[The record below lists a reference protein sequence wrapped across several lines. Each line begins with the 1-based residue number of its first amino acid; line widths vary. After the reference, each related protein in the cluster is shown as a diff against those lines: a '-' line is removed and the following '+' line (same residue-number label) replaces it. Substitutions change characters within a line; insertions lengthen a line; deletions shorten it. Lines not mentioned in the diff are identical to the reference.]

1 MKIATLFS
9 GIGAPEMAARHI
21 FPSHEIVFSCE
32 IDKFARKSYAAIYGE
47 EPLYHDVHNV
57 PAIFYQGHI
66 DLLVGG
72 SPCQSFSVAGI
83 RKGVNDP
90 RGALIYQF
98 YRVVDEA
105 RPKVFLFENV
115 KGFRSIDKGQ
125 TREEFERAFRLLGYT
140 VHSAVLN
147 TKHYGLPQNRE
158 RYFLVGFKS
167 KTAGERF
174 RFPKKVPLKLILS
187 DVLENKV
194 DEKYYLTDKALE
206 YMNRDTGDGR
216 TNWDKGLHYDT
227 AKKIGSAVPAN
238 MHKGLP
244 YAVLLQRPRG
254 KNAGGLKAL
263 DGVCP
268 TLDSSYFEHNNH
280 IVEPGEPMIERWA
293 NSKIGSVLDTIAPTI
308 KANSMYSDIR
318 NRPRIHK
325 NGHIRKITPKECWRL
340 QGFPDWAHDSAK
352 DAGVSDTQRYKQA
365 GNSMSV
371 PVIEALFR
379 SIAIAT
385 GIKSEEVAYA

>member
-1 MKIATLFS
+1 MRIATLFS
-9 GIGAPEMAARHI
+9 GIGAPEMAARQI
-21 FPSHEIVFSCE
+21 FPDHKIVFSCE

-47 EPLYHDVHNV
+47 EPAYRDVHDV
-57 PAIFYQGHI
+57 PAIFYNGQI

-83 RKGVNDP
+83 RRGTADP

-105 RPKVFLFENV
+105 RPEVFLFENV
-115 KGFRSIDKGQ
+115 KGFRTIDKGR

-147 TKHYGLPQNRE
+147 TKDYGLPQNRE
-158 RYFLVGFKS
+158 RYFLVGFRS
-167 KTAGERF
+167 EVAGARF
-174 RFPKKVPLKLILS
+174 KFPEKRPLSLALADILEES
-187 DVLENKV
+187 V
-194 DEKYYLTDKALE
+194 DEKYYLSDKAIE

-216 TNWDKGLHYDT
+216 TNWDMGLHYDT
-227 AKKIGSAVPAN
+227 AKNVGSAVTAN
-238 MHKGLP
+238 IHKGLP

-268 TLDSSYFEHNNH
+268 TLDSSCFEHNNH
-280 IVEPGEPMIERWA
+280 VVEPNKPMIERWINA
-293 NSKIGSVLDTIAPTI
+293 RAGSVLDTIAPTI
-308 KANSMYSDIR
+308 KANSTQSDIR
-318 NRPRIHK
+318 NRPRVHYM
-325 NGHIRKITPKECWRL
+325 GRVRKITPKECWRL
-340 QGFPDWAHDSAK
+340 QGFPDWAHDAAK

-371 PVIEALFR
+371 TVIEALFG
-379 SIAIAT
+379 SIASAMGT
-385 GIKSEEVAYA
+385 NSLEVACA